1 MTKMKIKSIK
11 TGLEQTVTEK
21 EYSALIE
28 QVGPNKF
35 QVISPDTTPPEAKAA
50 TEKAAKP
57 EKESK

>member
-1 MTKMKIKSIK
+1 MKIKSIK

-35 QVISPDTTPPEAKAA
+35 QVLSRDTTPPEAKAA
-50 TEKAAKP
+50 LEKTVAPKSGKD
-57 EKESK
+57 EK